1 MKKQTF
7 LKIFSPLLLLGFALD
22 SYAVVT
28 LSTGHVDGFEIHYDP
43 AATAPEERFGLHIH
57 DETTNLH
64 YEPAEVILQVNEAA
78 YGLQGEVFASA
89 SRLGWE
95 SEFGWVLPSTQSET
109 FDASGDPAMLFLG
122 VTSDGGEVVWAGNEF
137 KISLISVG
145 ANNPGDFALYRF
157 SGSAG
162 FFSNPINT
170 KNGVS
175 SSDVLTVSSLGGHEH
190 WNWAFS
196 ESGEYTLNFQA
207 SGLLGDTLFESA
219 IETYT
224 FNVIPEPTCGT
235 LLLIGLVGWIV
246 TRKRTLL
253 KE

>member
-7 LKIFSPLLLLGFALD
+7 LWILSPLLLLGFALN

-43 AATAPEERFGLHIH
+43 SARAPEEPFGLHIH
-57 DETTNLH
+57 DESTNTH

-78 YGLQGEVFASA
+78 YGLQAEVFSSA

-109 FDASGDPAMLFLG
+109 VDGNGELAMLFLG

-162 FFSNPINT
+162 SFSNPINT

-196 ESGEYTLNFQA
+196 DSGEYTLNFQA
-207 SGLLGDTLFESA
+207 SGLLGDMLFESA
-219 IETYT
+219 VETYT
-224 FNVIPEPTCGT
+224 FNVIPEPSSSTM
-235 LLLIGLVGWIV
+235 LLIGLVGWV
-246 TRKRTLL
+246 ATRKRALS
-253 KE
+253 KG